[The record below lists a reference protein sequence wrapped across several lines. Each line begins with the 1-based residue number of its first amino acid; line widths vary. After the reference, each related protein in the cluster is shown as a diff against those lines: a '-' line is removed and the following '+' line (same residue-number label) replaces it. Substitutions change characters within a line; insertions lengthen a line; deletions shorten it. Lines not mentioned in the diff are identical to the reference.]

1 MAFWS
6 WLNEFVMSSGFA
18 GATAVAAAYVAYRGI
33 GRRISAD
40 RDLAREAD
48 ARQRWWDGVNWVWEN
63 REHME
68 PDLALDTLQTL
79 GGLAQTREQSAYLKA
94 VQTALVESVA
104 GISAKEVPDAGE
116 TS

>member
-6 WLNEFVMSSGFA
+6 WLNGFIMSSGFA
-18 GATAVAAAYVAYRGI
+18 GATAVVAAYVAYRGI

-40 RDLAREAD
+40 RELARDED
-48 ARQRWWDGVNWVWEN
+48 ARQRWWEAVNWVWEN

-104 GISAKEVPDAGE
+104 GVSAQEVPHARE
-116 TS
+116 AP